1 MKLFGTT
8 TSPFVRRVRVVAAM
22 LGVPVEGVDT
32 RTEAGQAAMRAVNPT
47 WKVPCAVLE
56 DGTVLW
62 DSRNIQAALVARH
75 GWWSLRPVRDP
86 VLENNR
92 IHLVDAALEAA
103 ISRFYLRAEGVDLDA
118 VPYLRKQAERVA
130 VCTDALEAD
139 MDGVFFRGNEALGLA
154 EIAWVCALDWFRFRE
169 VVPVDARPVL
179 RRFVEHWDAVPAFA
193 ETRPMVGTL
202 S

>member
-1 MKLFGTT
+1 
-8 TSPFVRRVRVVAAM
+8 
-22 LGVPVEGVDT
+22 
-32 RTEAGQAAMRAVNPT
+32 
-47 WKVPCAVLE
+47 
-56 DGTVLW
+56 
-62 DSRNIQAALVARH
+62 
-75 GWWSLRPVRDP
+75 VRDP